1 MNKNKKGLIV
11 AFFILF
17 LLLGIYFLLKSLNLE
32 EETETEDASKKVFE
46 INAEDISEIQI
57 TYGENQYTFSHEDD
71 KWSYKEDGQ
80 FPLSEAAVL
89 DMVSGVTSVETSRVI
104 DDPGESSEY
113 GLDAPSVQVRVTD
126 TEGEESLLKFGNDNT
141 SLGSSYMKKDEEKAV
156 YLVDSSVKQK
166 FCMDISEFA
175 EKEEIPSISSSTIQK
190 VEISQAEQKKIIEK
204 DESSET
210 GWNYKVLD
218 NGKESLSVAADS
230 SKVNSFMSNYT
241 GLAWVDFVSYESGDL
256 SKYGLDTPITITID
270 YQVTESEETTDQQ
283 AVFYIGNQD
292 ESGNYYAMLKEG
304 KNIYTLSASAVN
316 LMITLEENSL
326 VSSLVAD
333 YSFADFDKVTF
344 VRNGETYVAS
354 KKTEDTEE
362 GEEQKYY
369 LNDKEIDKTLYND
382 FYSKVS
388 SMEWQTRESQTKTEN
403 GSAEMTITFEKE
415 GGLKV
420 TVNYYPYDSNFYLVT
435 DSKDNNVLVNKIKV
449 KDMLESFDAM
459 VEEWNQ

>member
-17 LLLGIYFLLKSLNLE
+17 LLLGIYFLLKSLNLK

-71 KWSYKEDGQ
+71 KWNYKEDGQ

-104 DDPGESSEY
+104 DDPGESGEY

-126 TEGEESLLKFGNDNT
+126 TEGKEFLLKFGNDNT
-141 SLGSSYMKKDEEKAV
+141 SLGSSYMKKDEEKAI

-190 VEISQAEQKKIIEK
+190 VEISQAEQKKIMEK

-230 SKVNSFMSNYT
+230 SKVNSFMSNNT

-316 LMITLEENSL
+316 LMITLEENS
-326 VSSLVAD
+326 
-333 YSFADFDKVTF
+333 F
-344 VRNGETYVAS
+344 
-354 KKTEDTEE
+354 
-362 GEEQKYY
+362 
-369 LNDKEIDKTLYND
+369 
-382 FYSKVS
+382 
-388 SMEWQTRESQTKTEN
+388 
-403 GSAEMTITFEKE
+403 
-415 GGLKV
+415 
-420 TVNYYPYDSNFYLVT
+420 
-435 DSKDNNVLVNKIKV
+435 
-449 KDMLESFDAM
+449 
-459 VEEWNQ
+459 

>member
-1 MNKNKKGLIV
+1 
-11 AFFILF
+11 
-17 LLLGIYFLLKSLNLE
+17 
-32 EETETEDASKKVFE
+32 
-46 INAEDISEIQI
+46 
-57 TYGENQYTFSHEDD
+57 
-71 KWSYKEDGQ
+71 
-80 FPLSEAAVL
+80 
-89 DMVSGVTSVETSRVI
+89 
-104 DDPGESSEY
+104 
-113 GLDAPSVQVRVTD
+113 
-126 TEGEESLLKFGNDNT
+126 
-141 SLGSSYMKKDEEKAV
+141 
-156 YLVDSSVKQK
+156 
-166 FCMDISEFA
+166 
-175 EKEEIPSISSSTIQK
+175 
-190 VEISQAEQKKIIEK
+190 
-204 DESSET
+204 
-210 GWNYKVLD
+210 
-218 NGKESLSVAADS
+218 
-230 SKVNSFMSNYT
+230 
-241 GLAWVDFVSYESGDL
+241 
-256 SKYGLDTPITITID
+256 
-270 YQVTESEETTDQQ
+270 
-283 AVFYIGNQD
+283 
-292 ESGNYYAMLKEG
+292 
-304 KNIYTLSASAVN
+304 
-316 LMITLEENSL
+316 MITLEENSL

-403 GSAEMTITFEKE
+403 GSADMTITFEKE